1 MSDEHCE
8 YCGTPFPCEDGF
20 GHSSARCREY
30 VFTAK
35 ESYRKERDELRA
47 ALDVATKRLGE
58 SQLLCEEACAEV
70 ERLNGVLADAHP
82 MLARTHRAE
91 VNAERL
97 RKVLRRLAEDLD
109 GIGLYNVCKYIYA
122 ALAEG
127 KP

>member
-1 MSDEHCE
+1 MSDERCE
-8 YCGTPFPCEDGF
+8 YCGTPLPCEDGF

-47 ALDVATKRLGE
+47 ELAIAR
-58 SQLLCEEACAEV
+58 AEV
-70 ERLNGVLADAHP
+70 ERLNGVLAYAHP